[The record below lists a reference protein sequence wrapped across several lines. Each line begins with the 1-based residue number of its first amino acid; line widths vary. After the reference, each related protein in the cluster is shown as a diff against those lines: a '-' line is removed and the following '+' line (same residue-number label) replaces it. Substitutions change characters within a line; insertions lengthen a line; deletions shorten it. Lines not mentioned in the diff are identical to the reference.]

1 VKKPASV
8 PERNVEL
15 LQATMNFIEKHPEK
29 HEQSHWV
36 TECGTAFCYA
46 GHASLLAG
54 ATPPSANVL
63 EYNFFWTINPET
75 FQSQRESTMQ
85 QLESG
90 NLAVDE
96 FAARQL
102 GITMAE
108 SEVMFS
114 GDRTR
119 EELRMLVDALC
130 DGAWIDEDEEIWL
143 ADGRHGYVD
152 YWLERDMDDD

>member
-1 VKKPASV
+1 
-8 PERNVEL
+8 
-15 LQATMNFIEKHPEK
+15 MNFIEKHPEK
-29 HEQSHWV
+29 HAQEHWA

-54 ATPPSANVL
+54 ATPPGPNVTTWGH
-63 EYNFFWTINPET
+63 FWTINPET
-75 FQSQRESTMQ
+75 FQSGSESTMQ

-90 NLAVDE
+90 NLPVDE

-102 GITMAE
+102 GITMSE
-108 SEVMFS
+108 SEVLFS

-119 EELRMLVDALC
+119 DELRMLIDALC

-152 YWLERDMDDD
+152 DWLARDVDDD